1 MNPVR
6 SSLKSNGKKT
16 TVLLKPAF
24 AGYDYKM
31 LSSILSRTSNGVKTM
46 LTVFLIVGFLGIAVF
61 GVFAMDFAMDGGEHG
76 HDGCIAATA
85 QGGNCPGWQSGIAL
99 LIFHLDAFRGFS
111 TAVFSD
117 SFANAFLWL
126 LGLMPLAVFGF
137 FATARQMAP
146 KLTTNYRHSGFVEL
160 SSFRTR
166 QEFIHWLALHENSP
180 QSFIWRR
187 I

>member
-1 MNPVR
+1 MKIA
-6 SSLKSNGKKT
+6 LT
-16 TVLLKPAF
+16 T
-24 AGYDYKM
+24 
-31 LSSILSRTSNGVKTM
+31 
-46 LTVFLIVGFLGIAVF
+46 FLILGFIGIAVF

-99 LIFHLDAFRGFS
+99 LIFHLDVFRGFS

-117 SFANAFLWL
+117 YFASAYVSLFVL
-126 LGLMPLAVFGF
+126 LSGAVFGF

-146 KLTTNYRHSGFVEL
+146 ELTTNYRHFGFVEL

-166 QEFIHWLALHENSP
+166 QEFIYWLALHENSP